1 MYKHKLTLSTEALR
15 KGGKPANALFAERER
30 ELFATNIVKKGACLV
45 KNLHT
50 FYRQVIS
57 ILAIGVL
64 KVANK
69 LIYQLSND
77 QYTNDQNKR
86 GHAKY
91 KLKRT
96 FKLQFW

>member
-1 MYKHKLTLSTEALR
+1 M
-15 KGGKPANALFAERER
+15 
-30 ELFATNIVKKGACLV
+30 CLI

-77 QYTNDQNKR
+77 QYTNILFYKNER
-86 GHAKY
+86 GTYKY
-91 KLKRT
+91 LHLIG
-96 FKLQFW
+96 FKFQHW